1 MDIYIGKNIIAQHGF
16 KPTNVV
22 CAIGTYI
29 ETYYSIT
36 IALHV

>member
-1 MDIYIGKNIIAQHGF
+1 MHSQWIYIGKNIIAQHGF
-16 KPTNVV
+16 KPTNVL
-22 CAIGTYI
+22 CAI